1 MNFSVFVV
9 ILKPETNMKLG
20 NQIKRCKKDSWE
32 SFHGR
37 QIVWNT
43 EYFKNPNSQHLLSK
57 MCNAPKF
64 SNRTIVMSS
73 WESEIHT
80 SVYITYC
87 IYIYIITIL
96 YMIYIYIYINYIYI
110 TLHGLE
116 KKTTKIRGAKIHNT
130 NFTAP
135 QHCSRFKA
143 FLATIASP
151 TSRQQKNGGGQGL
164 RKVYIGPFLTR
175 FFPVDYC
182 QFIPFTM
189 KSICTSL
196 GLVNKH
202 LCILKKILLYLIC
215 IIYHLSIHLFD
226 LKVRWHGLQKG
237 LARENITI

>member
-20 NQIKRCKKDSWE
+20 NQIHRCKKDSWE

-87 IYIYIITIL
+87 IYIYISL
-96 YMIYIYIYINYIYI
+96 QYYIWYIYINYIYI
-110 TLHGLE
+110 TLHGLQDMFFRNLRE
-116 KKTTKIRGAKIHNT
+116 KKQKSEAQKSTTQISQRHSIVPGSK
-130 NFTAP
+130 
-135 QHCSRFKA
+135 RF
-143 FLATIASP
+143 SQP
-151 TSRQQKNGGGQGL
+151 SHRQPPGSKKMEVV
-164 RKVYIGPFLTR
+164 KVYAR
-175 FFPVDYC
+175 
-182 QFIPFTM
+182 
-189 KSICTSL
+189 
-196 GLVNKH
+196 
-202 LCILKKILLYLIC
+202 CI
-215 IIYHLSIHLFD
+215 
-226 LKVRWHGLQKG
+226 
-237 LARENITI
+237 